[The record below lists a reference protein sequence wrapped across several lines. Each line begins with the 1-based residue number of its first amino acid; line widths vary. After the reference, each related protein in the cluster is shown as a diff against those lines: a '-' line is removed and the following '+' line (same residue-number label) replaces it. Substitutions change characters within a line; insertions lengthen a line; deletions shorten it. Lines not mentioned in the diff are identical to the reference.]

1 MKRKLISILGVFII
15 LITVSGCEIRR
26 DSMENIDIYTTSYP
40 IEFITETLYGQHSS
54 IHSIYPDGVDVND
67 YTLTNKQIRDYSE
80 SELFIF
86 NGLSKEKNYVTKM
99 RENNENLKIIDT
111 TLAMEYTNGIEELWL
126 DPSNLLM
133 MAQNVKTGFNEYIN
147 NYYLNNDIS
156 KNYEQ
161 LKIDASNLDAKI
173 KQTVSNSEIKTIVA
187 ADNLFKYLEK
197 YGLTVYSLENND
209 EKTVSEVKRLIN
221 NGDINY
227 IFIKENE
234 DVSSNVQDIIDETG
248 VETLSWHTLSNI
260 TEAQRNANQ
269 DYFDLM
275 NENIE
280 ALKNELYN

>member
-1 MKRKLISILGVFII
+1 
-15 LITVSGCEIRR
+15 
-26 DSMENIDIYTTSYP
+26 
-40 IEFITETLYGQHSS
+40 
-54 IHSIYPDGVDVND
+54 
-67 YTLTNKQIRDYSE
+67 
-80 SELFIF
+80 
-86 NGLSKEKNYVTKM
+86 M

-111 TLAMEYTNGIEELWL
+111 TLSMEYTNGIEELWL

-156 KNYEQ
+156 ENYEQ

-173 KQTVSNSEIKTIVA
+173 KQMVANSETKIIVA

-197 YGLTVYSLENND
+197 YGLTVYSLEDNN
-209 EKTVSEVKRLIN
+209 EKTIGEVKNLIS

-234 DVSSNVQDIIDETG
+234 DISSSVQDIIDETG

-280 ALKNELYN
+280 TLKNELYN